1 MHKLINDLNL
11 VGYISVLWNSE
22 YELDLNFSLKK
33 KNILF
38 FFFFFFFFFFTHGR
52 GGIAF

>member
-22 YELDLNFSLKK
+22 YELDLHIS
-33 KNILF
+33 
-38 FFFFFFFFFFTHGR
+38 
-52 GGIAF
+52 